1 MDSSSVLATQNAALQ
16 VPAGLGDREFCKT
29 RRNASPGTS
38 PGLRLR
44 LSPQCHGAV
53 TARTRRRTPGP
64 GPGPAGRQ
72 LRGPEPANFTPAMTG
87 IQVIRMAKPENQVT
101 GILGLGLR
109 GGPGRWPRRRQ
120 TVIQRLQLTRSAA
133 VGATVTT
140 VTRACSTGPQMS
152 KSVPMRFSGW
162 PRFRVGLSQQCRPES
177 AQAAATEPPR
187 RGVRI
192 LFRRAADGASSAI
205 SS

>member
-1 MDSSSVLATQNAALQ
+1 MLPCKCQQALGTGNFARLDANGSS
-16 VPAGLGDREFCKT
+16 
-29 RRNASPGTS
+29 GTS
-38 PGLRLR
+38 PGLRLS
-44 LSPQCHGAV
+44 LSPHWQCHCAV

-64 GPGPAGRQ
+64 GPGPAERQ
-72 LRGPEPANFTPAMTG
+72 LRGPTG
-87 IQVIRMAKPENQVT
+87 
-101 GILGLGLR
+101 G
-109 GGPGRWPRRRQ
+109 GRWPRRRQ

-187 RGVRI
+187 RGVRN